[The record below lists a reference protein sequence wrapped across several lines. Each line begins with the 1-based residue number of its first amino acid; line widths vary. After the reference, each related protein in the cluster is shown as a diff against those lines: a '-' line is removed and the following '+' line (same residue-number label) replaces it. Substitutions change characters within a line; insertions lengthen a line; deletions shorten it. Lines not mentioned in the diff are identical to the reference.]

1 MSDLKVIKETP
12 THWSE
17 ISSVAFTSGL
27 GGGDLVGSSGGSRS
41 SEVDVGSGTGDL
53 NENVS

>member
-1 MSDLKVIKETP
+1 MSDLRVIKETP

-27 GGGDLVGSSGGSRS
+27 GGGDLVGSSGGGRS

-53 NENVS
+53 NESVS